1 MTTTDN
7 ATLAAHFKAYDL
19 QELGRLTRKRK
30 LTKAEARDARR
41 RVRLSVDDPQE
52 AAKFEARIAA
62 KVAGEKPSRR
72 YAITED
78 GNVIDR
84 IPARAKTVAV
94 LKIAGREGRVIG
106 YGIRPDTA
114 RRGALQYCRATA
126 DQIVTEEFVPVL
138 DEATFRAVAKERGL
152 A

>member
-7 ATLAAHFKAYDL
+7 ANLAAHFKAYDL

-62 KVAGEKPSRR
+62 KVVS
-72 YAITED
+72 
-78 GNVIDR
+78 
-84 IPARAKTVAV
+84 
-94 LKIAGREGRVIG
+94 
-106 YGIRPDTA
+106 
-114 RRGALQYCRATA
+114 
-126 DQIVTEEFVPVL
+126 
-138 DEATFRAVAKERGL
+138 
-152 A
+152 